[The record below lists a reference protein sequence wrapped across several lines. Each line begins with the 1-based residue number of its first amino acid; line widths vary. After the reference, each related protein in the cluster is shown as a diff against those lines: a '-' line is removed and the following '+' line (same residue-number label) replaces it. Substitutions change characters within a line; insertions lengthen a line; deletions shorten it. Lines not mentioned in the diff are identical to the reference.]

1 MPNQK
6 PLHFP
11 KRQSGVA
18 GILLG
23 LLLII
28 GVAGFLVTTLR
39 PGSNKEK
46 LERERA
52 TSLAMANAKDE
63 LIGFA
68 VANPARGFLPC
79 PADPAL
85 AGTPTEGTAMD
96 TCNSDVLRVGR
107 LPWRTLGLGDLRDG
121 YGEPLWYAV
130 SGNFTNDA
138 VVINRAASA
147 PTLAVNG
154 IVNATAIIFS
164 AGGAAGAQQRGP
176 AVAPCTTTASDIR
189 QDYCAAN
196 YLDTDAVTGISN
208 ADADTTFVQARG
220 ETFNDA
226 LLAITADQFFEGV
239 EKRVL
244 QQVRACLRTYAAGN
258 SNGLYPWAHAD
269 ASVIYLSAV
278 PHVDATNALMGRIPS
293 KIANSV
299 VGLGWSLDC
308 PLPSSGG
315 AKSWLR
321 DWHELLFYAVDD
333 QYAPNGA
340 GGGVGGLLTVNG
352 TPNVRAVVILTGA
365 ALPPQTRTTP
375 AQQYVSSNYLDGNNV
390 SGTVFGNTPPSGAPY
405 NDRVLIVAP

>member
-1 MPNQK
+1 MLNKNPPRFPN
-6 PLHFP
+6 
-11 KRQSGVA
+11 RQSGVA

-23 LLLII
+23 LLFVI
-28 GVAGFLVTTLR
+28 VVVGFLVTTLR

-68 VANPARGFLPC
+68 AANPVRGFFPC

-96 TCNSDVLRVGR
+96 TCNSDALRVGR

-138 VVINRAASA
+138 IVINRAASA

-154 IVNATAIIFS
+154 AVNATAIIFS
-164 AGGAAGAQQRGP
+164 TGGAAGVQQRG
-176 AVAPCTTTASDIR
+176 ATVATCATTASDIR

-208 ADADTTFVQARG
+208 ADGDTTFVQARG

-226 LLAITADQFFEGV
+226 LLAITADQFFESV

-269 ASVIYLSAV
+269 ASITYFSAV
-278 PHVDATNALMGRIPS
+278 PHLDAANTLMGRIPS

-308 PLPSSGG
+308 PLSSTGG

-321 DWHELLFYAVDD
+321 DWHELVFYAVDS

-340 GGGVGGLLTVNG
+340 GGGIAGSLTVNG
-352 TPNVRAVVILTGA
+352 TANVRAVVILAGA
-365 ALPPQTRTTP
+365 ALALQNRSSPS
-375 AQQYVSSNYLDGNNV
+375 QQYILSNYLEGNNL
-390 SGTVFGNTPPSGAPY
+390 SGSIFGNSPPSGSPY